1 VRSPMCSWS
10 LSAAAAL
17 AFAGAAPAQSV
28 RPPVTVQV
36 RVEGPLYWRLL
47 GDASGCG
54 ANCSEVKRRLQDS
67 VRVAFERQFGF
78 LDWHSGRRSPDTVVV
93 VWTNTEKQSGALD
106 LRVIGRRP
114 QALPTRI
121 PFETFTEIAKTGR
134 PWTADAVTAAWAT
147 RLRQILRNPS
157 EAQLITRSVLAQ
169 IRFEPLLTLGSAT
182 DVMVDIG
189 ARALRAD
196 PRRNPSFL
204 ARLYI
209 VDPKTGPGSRQ
220 DSTEVQLISC
230 SRAKNG
236 AAYACRVGFVA
247 YPERTPPDTL
257 AAPADL
263 AQLAR
268 RASRQPVG
276 LHIWTFFPADTLD
289 DAPIRPRE
297 E

>member
-1 VRSPMCSWS
+1 VRSPTCFWS

-17 AFAGAAPAQSV
+17 ALAGAASAQSV
-28 RPPVTVQV
+28 RPHVTVDV

-54 ANCSEVKRRLQDS
+54 TNCSEVKRRLQDS
-67 VRVAFERQFGF
+67 VRVALERQFGF
-78 LDWHSGRRSPDTVVV
+78 LDWRSGQRSPDTVLV
-93 VWTNTEKQSGALD
+93 VWTNTDKQSGALD
-106 LRVIGRRP
+106 LRVLGRRP
-114 QALPTRI
+114 QAAATRV

-134 PWTADAVTAAWAT
+134 QWSADAATAAWT
-147 RLRQILRNPS
+147 SRLRQILRNPS
-157 EAQLITRSVLAQ
+157 EAQLITRAVLAQ
-169 IRFEPLLTLGSAT
+169 IPFEPLMTLGPAT
-182 DVMVDIG
+182 DVTVEIG
-189 ARALRAD
+189 ARTLRAD

-209 VDPKTGPGSRQ
+209 VDPKTGPNSRQ

-257 AAPADL
+257 AAAADL

-276 LHIWTFFPADTLD
+276 LHVWTFFPADTLD

-297 E
+297 D